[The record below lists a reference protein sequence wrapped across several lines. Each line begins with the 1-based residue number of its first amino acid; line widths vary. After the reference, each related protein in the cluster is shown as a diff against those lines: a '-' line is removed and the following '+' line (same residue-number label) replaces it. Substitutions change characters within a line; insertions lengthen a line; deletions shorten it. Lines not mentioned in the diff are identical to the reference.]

1 MTRSKAER
9 ALLDLVTRGG
19 LPRPQTNVRVVGHEV
34 DTLWRSE
41 RLIVEVD
48 GYAYHS
54 HREAFERDRRR
65 DAELQAAGYR
75 VLRVTWRRI
84 ASEPESLLVTLA
96 QALARG

>member
-1 MTRSKAER
+1 MQHDHAVADHAHR
-9 ALLDLVTRGG
+9 
-19 LPRPQTNVRVVGHEV
+19 
-34 DTLWRSE
+34 E
-41 RLIVEVD
+41 RLVVEVD
-48 GYAYHS
+48 GYAFHS
-54 HREAFERDRRR
+54 HREAFERDRHR